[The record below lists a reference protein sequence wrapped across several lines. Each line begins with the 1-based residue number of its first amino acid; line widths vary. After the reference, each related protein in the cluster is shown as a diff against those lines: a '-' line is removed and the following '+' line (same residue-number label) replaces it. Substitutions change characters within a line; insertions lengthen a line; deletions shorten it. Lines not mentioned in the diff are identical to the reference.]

1 MSRKT
6 VFGMIVAVAA
16 LGAARAEETWP
27 GENSDIWHGFK
38 RHNFTVDG
46 CKAWVVEP
54 KQAAVGNPWT

>member
-6 VFGMIVAVAA
+6 VFGVIVAVAA

-27 GENSDIWHGFK
+27 GENNDMWHGFK

-54 KQAAVGNPWT
+54 KQAVVGNPWT